1 MPKVAIATATM
12 LAVGLVGSASSEQR
26 TANNYRF
33 EVVDMEVGLGWDAEV
48 RVRLIHLPDERLVSG
63 AVIYDHRF
71 ELLMSVYKV
80 VTSRMV
86 EGATPPLDLSVD
98 EGNGVYRILSALPL
112 QGDWRATLTARVPGE
127 VLPVRGSV
135 ALRAR

>member
-1 MPKVAIATATM
+1 MPKVAIASATM
-12 LAVGLVGSASSEQR
+12 LAMGLVGGASSEQR

-86 EGATPPLDLSVD
+86 EGANPPLDLSVD

-112 QGDWRATLTARVPGE
+112 RGNWQATLTARVPGE
-127 VLPVRGSV
+127 VLPVRGTV